1 MMSLGDDKF
10 SLNWREAQKS
20 IADYLSTNSF
30 LVWEE
35 RRLGNKRVDILAKRE
50 LNKKI
55 FYIIF
60 EVKHYN
66 NVTPSAEDK
75 FRIQLED
82 YLKLLI
88 QRELK
93 RKSKNQLL
101 ENYVFVGYLVLSKDY
116 GIYLNRRKNWR
127 KKTLVEEDKDFE
139 LVWKRNVY
147 LFCSSQEY
155 IQPNLESVGLHF
167 YSQSKISDFFEKY
180 Q

>member
-1 MMSLGDDKF
+1 MSLGDDKF

-20 IADYLSTNSF
+20 IADYLSKNSF

-35 RRLGNKRVDILAKRE
+35 RSLGNRRVDILAKRE
-50 LNKKI
+50 LNNKI
-55 FYIIF
+55 FYIVF

-75 FRIQLED
+75 FRLQLED

-93 RKSKNQLL
+93 RKPKNQSLD
-101 ENYVFVGYLVLSKDY
+101 NYVFVGYLVLSKDY
-116 GIYLNRRKNWR
+116 GIYLNRKKNWR
-127 KKTLVEEDKDFE
+127 KKTINVNDQIIEKI
-139 LVWKRNVY
+139 WKRNVY

-155 IQPNLESVGLHF
+155 IQSNLESVGLHF
-167 YSQSKISDFFEKY
+167 YSQSKISDFFEK
-180 Q
+180 